1 MAKKNR
7 QRAGSS
13 AVAELAAQPQ
23 VKEVKIMMTEAGT
36 SGLHENSGFVSEAYN
51 QALYWPNV
59 QPLYHR
65 LRTSMPEIVSI
76 RQAFTAWARRVS
88 PIVELPDKPSDD
100 DKKFQDFILSD
111 FDNMEGGFGGLIDT
125 MVNHVP
131 FNGWGWWEAVP
142 SRRSKDWRPPGAGD
156 EWRSEEDDGLLGL
169 RRLAWRDASTFN
181 GWDFT
186 ENKRLRGMI
195 QRDYP
200 NPEVTLPLNQSL
212 HITYGGNNS
221 PEGNTPLQ
229 AVWRLERIKYG
240 LEVIQGIGFEH
251 AAGYLDVKKMSAGD
265 LSDQAKGLVKDA
277 ARAIL
282 TAQEGNYALWPNGIE
297 GAVKDINF
305 AAAGNILEA
314 IKYYGIL
321 ALSVYV
327 MQWIALNTMT
337 GTGSFASA
345 DNSTDMSVSVYNGMM
360 DGFAQQYSDQIGRRL
375 YVWNQSAFPGMTKR
389 PKIKFSHIE
398 KNMPLDTLGN
408 FWSQIDGIIPLG
420 EDDYKAFRERSG
432 FLPKN
437 LPEVEVAQPKETMP
451 VTTAVPD
458 VADPT
463 VPADPQKAK
472 PDALTMQEQAVP
484 VRVMAELTK
493 ELRRSNDLFEG
504 KKK

>member
-1 MAKKNR
+1 
-7 QRAGSS
+7 
-13 AVAELAAQPQ
+13 
-23 VKEVKIMMTEAGT
+23 
-36 SGLHENSGFVSEAYN
+36 
-51 QALYWPNV
+51 
-59 QPLYHR
+59 
-65 LRTSMPEIVSI
+65 
-76 RQAFTAWARRVS
+76 
-88 PIVELPDKPSDD
+88 
-100 DKKFQDFILSD
+100 
-111 FDNMEGGFGGLIDT
+111 
-125 MVNHVP
+125 
-131 FNGWGWWEAVP
+131 
-142 SRRSKDWRPPGAGD
+142 
-156 EWRSEEDDGLLGL
+156 
-169 RRLAWRDASTFN
+169 
-181 GWDFT
+181 
-186 ENKRLRGMI
+186 
-195 QRDYP
+195 
-200 NPEVTLPLNQSL
+200 
-212 HITYGGNNS
+212 
-221 PEGNTPLQ
+221 
-229 AVWRLERIKYG
+229 
-240 LEVIQGIGFEH
+240 
-251 AAGYLDVKKMSAGD
+251 
-265 LSDQAKGLVKDA
+265 
-277 ARAIL
+277 
-282 TAQEGNYALWPNGIE
+282 
-297 GAVKDINF
+297 VKDINF

-408 FWSQIDGIIPLG
+408 FWRQIDGIIPLG